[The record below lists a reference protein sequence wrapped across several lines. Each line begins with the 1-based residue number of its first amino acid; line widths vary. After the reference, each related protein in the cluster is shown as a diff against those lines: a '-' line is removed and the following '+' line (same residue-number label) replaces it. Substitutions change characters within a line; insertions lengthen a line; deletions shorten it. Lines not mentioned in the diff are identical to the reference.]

1 MLSILRCS
9 AFLVVAALATGA
21 SARSSAVHWLSSKT
35 CRIEGVALPVRCGIL
50 EVEESAASRRSIGV
64 YFVVVPAAS
73 RNTGAIF
80 QIFGGPGQSALEA
93 AAGRL
98 GGSSPLQSLVA
109 MHAHH
114 DIVFA
119 DQRGTGRSHPLQ
131 CPDLYASR
139 QSSFEELYPSAP
151 LRACRARL
159 AKSSDLN
166 AYGTRQ
172 AVDDLEAL
180 RAALG
185 YRTVSIDTGSYGSQ
199 VAFEYMRRHPSSLRA
214 VLLEAVVPTYA
225 KVPLP
230 FTRAAQTALTDLEAS
245 CESDAACHNA
255 FPAFTSEWNLV
266 NARFA
271 RAPQLVTFQDG
282 QGVTSARLSREV
294 FADSVRHALY
304 DPFFAAALP
313 AAIHSAAQGDY
324 GSLAKLAAAQ
334 IDGFKNELYWGMF
347 LSVTCSEDVAFI
359 TPQERASAAGAGF
372 LGDLRI
378 RSQQRACAIWNVR
391 RVPEGWIAP
400 VRSDVP
406 VLMISGADDPAAPA
420 WLGASQLP
428 YLSSARQV
436 IVAHGGHNNEDA
448 CLARV
453 RVAFIDDPDP
463 RRIHDTCGARYARPP
478 FALNFDAW
486 YAKYFSPNRNQP

>member
-1 MLSILRCS
+1 MHL
-9 AFLVVAALATGA
+9 AVVVLATATALARP
-21 SARSSAVHWLSSKT
+21 SPHWVGSQVCSLE
-35 CRIEGVALPVRCGIL
+35 RLRFPGRCGIL
-50 EVEESAASRRSIGV
+50 DVEESTASRRSIGMR
-64 YFVVVPAAS
+64 FVVAPAA
-73 RNTGAIF
+73 RGNAGAIF
-80 QIFGGPGQSALEA
+80 VILGGPGQSAVEGA
-93 AAGRL
+93 A
-98 GGSSPLQSLVA
+98 SLFGTSGALTSLIA

-119 DQRGTGRSHPLQ
+119 DQRGTGESHPLQ
-131 CPDLYASR
+131 CPELFASR
-139 QSSFEELYPSAP
+139 QSSFEELYPSAA

-159 AKSSDLN
+159 AETTDLN

-172 AVDDLEAL
+172 AVDDLDAL

-185 YRTVSIDTGSYGSQ
+185 YSRISIDTGSYGSQ
-199 VAFEYMRRHPSSLRA
+199 VAFEYMRRHPASLRA

-230 FTRAAQTALTDLEAS
+230 FTRAAQKALTDLEAS
-245 CESDAACHNA
+245 CAADAACHEA
-255 FPAFTSEWNLV
+255 FPDFAGDWSLV

-271 RAPQLVTFQDG
+271 RAPQRVTFQDG
-282 QGVTSARLSREV
+282 RGVTSALLSQEV
-294 FADSVRHALY
+294 FADGVRHYLY

-313 AAIHSAAQGDY
+313 AAIHSAARGDY
-324 GSLAKLAAAQ
+324 GPLASLTAVQ

-359 TPQERASAAGAGF
+359 TPQERSAAAAAGF

-391 RVPEGWIAP
+391 RAADSWALP
-400 VRSDVP
+400 VRSAVP
-406 VLMISGADDPAAPA
+406 VLMISGADDPAAPS

-428 YLSSARQV
+428 YLSDARQI
-436 IVAHGGHNNEDA
+436 IVANGGHNNEDA

-453 RVAFIDDPDP
+453 RAAFMDRPDP
-463 RRIHDTCGARYARPP
+463 RATHGTCAAQFERPAFVID
-478 FALNFDAW
+478 FAAW
-486 YAKYFSPNRNQP
+486 YTKYFPATH